1 LSDEKTLSSFIL
13 NYLKDIIEFDW
24 GNPRTTKVSCK
35 NLDPVGLIANLVTVG
50 ITALFLFRDLIEK
63 EVCDLD
69 VGLRY
74 L

>member
-1 LSDEKTLSSFIL
+1 MSDEKTLSSFIL
-13 NYLKDIIEFDW
+13 TYCKSIIGFDW

-35 NLDPVGLIANLVTVG
+35 NLDPVRLIANLVTVG
-50 ITALFLFRDLIEK
+50 ITALFLFRDLIKK